1 MDVIHFEATV
11 DGDFQEDTNKADF
24 CVERNDID
32 FIDDFDVSDNV
43 CDYYNLKTSHV
54 WLEIPWRTSFLRV
67 TQILRIIIDIE
78 KTPPE
83 EKE

>member
-11 DGDFQEDTNKADF
+11 DGDFQEYTNEADF

-43 CDYYNLKTSHV
+43 CDYYRFENVTRLVGNS
-54 WLEIPWRTSFLRV
+54 LEDVF
-67 TQILRIIIDIE
+67 IE
-78 KTPPE
+78 SNADLE
-83 EKE
+83 NNN

>member
-43 CDYYNLKTSHV
+43 CDYYRFENVTRLVGNS
-54 WLEIPWRTSFLRV
+54 LEDVF
-67 TQILRIIIDIE
+67 IE
-78 KTPPE
+78 SNADLE
-83 EKE
+83 NNN

>member
-11 DGDFQEDTNKADF
+11 DGDFQEDTNEADF

-43 CDYYNLKTSHV
+43 CDYYRFENVTHLVGNS
-54 WLEIPWRTSFLRV
+54 LEDVF
-67 TQILRIIIDIE
+67 IE
-78 KTPPE
+78 SNADLE
-83 EKE
+83 NNN